1 MNLLLILLLFISFI
15 FSGVICQQEIFEFK
29 YIEDNFNL
37 TGSTQRVSFL
47 IKVLDPTANYSIE
60 DPNFQCSNLKK
71 QEQNR
76 YLHTCFGLVFLE
88 YNAGTQNIE
97 FIFNNGSNIQNSL
110 TLRFNIDFP
119 PDLQIGVAK
128 FIRYPNSNHL
138 TIYAQTN
145 YTTKA
150 YPVRLD
156 LVNMPGCY
164 YALTMMTRLPGND
177 GVYFA
182 DISPTGSGACTI
194 LSSGTLRVRLSG
206 FNSSGSV
213 DIDIPASYFPS
224 AGVAMGTH
232 TIYPSRRDVYDNDYI
247 YWFGSL
253 TNLNARSALSY
264 QPAISLSQL
273 SNSKVVTGNYLQSAK
288 VLGIYNPDTVKVPKN
303 VSMAFFDVSDNKT
316 IYATNYY
323 TIQTSG
329 NNVPI
334 LDIYPTL
341 IEFIQF
347 EKVNSYSF
355 LIQMK
360 VIDPDGCVSIE
371 FSNGVSIGYRD
382 MIEGDYKNG
391 VYEKVLNYTS
401 ITDTVYVLSIKDILG
416 NIVQWRSEIDFST
429 NQQLLPKYPSIFGE
443 TNMKNITMFTFD
455 NLLVNSSPPPPTT
468 PTPTESP
475 VVPTR
480 PSANKFE
487 SLQVLDDS
495 SFVARNILRFNFS
508 NSDPNI
514 EPFIIVDFSYFEF
527 ENRTQIFKG
536 FWNTTGLHYQVSITI
551 PENLASRE
559 IVVTL
564 PMSYYFT
571 SSQISYLDYKS
582 FSVQTFNCD
591 QLPPM
596 ILSVELSQANP
607 YYFTG
612 GTNFIGWKITIED
625 SPNYF
630 VNGTFLIQG
639 SIDKYQ
645 YNLSVSNPNMVV
657 GSNIYY
663 INIPVTFSTPSQM
676 FDILSMELVD
686 SSGNIASN
694 MIGSKTPL
702 FNPYMINQLYN
713 SRIIFLNANQTNGN
727 DFSMPEILSMN
738 FSPNVIDVGDPNPL
752 KRQLT
757 VSGLF
762 RSNISGINSE
772 KYPIVSSTFLGKTLS
787 FQIDNVQAYNLSTV
801 MFTKTIEIP
810 YGFTIPSTWDLSIS
824 YVCSFNGNCLNSTF
838 GSLQFIYSYL
848 PILESNSFI
857 DRNGGEIFIYGQK
870 FGNQSDFKGFVSYEN
885 GQYQPFQ
892 VNFFSDSIFSFTMNA
907 SNAVKIIVQSKLGYS
922 NVLVILGSN
931 EQQPTIPPET
941 TCGDP
946 KCGGNGK
953 CVDALCQCN
962 EGWSG
967 PSCQSKF
974 IPQPPPNVDPKSP
987 TTTTDNSNVQL
998 IGTIKI
1004 EYINELKPSG
1014 EIFKQYKLADWK
1026 GVKAITSD
1034 RFLQYNYTKSI
1045 GEIDTNITVVVQW
1058 FGETRNVEFAGLNS
1072 TMTPG
1077 SIKYSVIMDRYI
1089 FDSPLNILQVVIEV
1103 EVVEM
1108 NKDGCIEKQTS
1119 PRKNDIQWVKI
1130 RVSDQSFYCRFLNR
1144 ALVDSRSTA
1153 ITNTLLDGGGNQSDI
1168 LNSKVGM
1175 MVPFYENQ
1183 VIIDPDFSIII
1194 DTESDNSKCGVKSGD
1209 NNQWRKI
1216 VGIVIGSVLGVAI
1229 IVSVSLYLY
1238 KRNIV
1243 SKENKRMS
1251 NKLKR
1256 LSSNE
1261 A

>member
-1 MNLLLILLLFISFI
+1 MNYILLLLLFITSI
-15 FSGVICQQEIFEFK
+15 FTVVSCQQEIVEFK
-29 YIEDNFNL
+29 YIEDSFDFA
-37 TGSTQRVSFL
+37 GSTQRVTIL
-47 IKVLDPTANYSIE
+47 LRTPDPTANYIITNYNFNGNFTNNFLF
-60 DPNFQCSNLKK
+60 NFQIDVI
-71 QEQNR
+71 
-76 YLHTCFGLVFLE
+76 YFF
-88 YNAGTQNIE
+88 
-97 FIFNNGSNIQNSL
+97 FL
-110 TLRFNIDFP
+110 TLTYLYLYIRFILVP
-119 PDLQIGVAK
+119 PDLEVGSPK
-128 FIRYPNSNHL
+128 FMRYPNSNHL
-138 TIYAQTN
+138 TLYVPTK
-145 YTTKA
+145 YKTKA
-150 YPVRLD
+150 YPVKCD
-156 LVNMPGCY
+156 LITMTGCY
-164 YALTMMTRLPGND
+164 YSLTMMTRIPGED
-177 GVYFA
+177 GIYYV
-182 DISPTGSGACTI
+182 DISPTTSGGCNT
-194 LSSGTLRVRLSG
+194 LSTSTLTVKLSGYNSSGTV
-206 FNSSGSV
+206 N
-213 DIDIPASYFPS
+213 IDIPASYFPS
-224 AGVAMGTH
+224 AGVAMGAYST
-232 TIYPSRRDVYDNDYI
+232 YPSTQEVYDNAYT
-247 YWFGSL
+247 YWFGSI
-253 TNLNARSALSY
+253 TNLNPLSTLSY
-264 QPAISLSQL
+264 QPTNYIEIL
-273 SNSKVVTGNYLQSAK
+273 SNAKVVTGNYQQRAK
-288 VLGIYNPDTVKVPKN
+288 VLGIYKPSIVASPTN
-303 VSMAFFDVSDNKT
+303 VSFGFFDISDSTSIFNT
-316 IYATNYY
+316 DYY
-323 TIQTSG
+323 TIKPSG
-329 NNVPI
+329 NNFPI
-334 LDIYPTL
+334 LETHPAL
-341 IEFIQF
+341 VEFIQF
-347 EKVNSYSF
+347 KKVNSYSF

-371 FSNGVSIGYRD
+371 FSNGVSIGYHD
-382 MIEGDYKNG
+382 LVQGDSQIG

-429 NQQLLPKYPSIFGE
+429 NQQLLPKYPSIYGE

-455 NLLVNSSPPPPTT
+455 YPLVDTT
-468 PTPTESP
+468 YTPSPTPTQT
-475 VVPTR
+475 VPT
-480 PSANKFE
+480 PTAPQPIKF
-487 SLQVLDDS
+487 DS
-495 SFVARNILRFNFS
+495 IQLAFEDFDVVSGNILRFNFS

-536 FWNTTGLHYQVSITI
+536 FWNTTGLHYQVPITV
-551 PENLASRE
+551 PANLASRE

-596 ILSVELSQANP
+596 ILSIELAQPNP
-607 YYFTG
+607 HTFFSGINY
-612 GTNFIGWKITIED
+612 IGWKVTIED

-630 VNGTFLIQG
+630 VNGTFIVQTNVNNYQFNI
-639 SIDKYQ
+639 SI
-645 YNLSVSNPNMVV
+645 SNTNMLV
-657 GSNIYY
+657 GSNVFLVDF
-663 INIPVTFSTPSQM
+663 PVTSFTTTQR
-676 FDILSMELVD
+676 FDLLYMELVD

-702 FNPYMINQLYN
+702 FNPLMINAVDN
-713 SRIIFLNANQTNGN
+713 PSIIFLNPHESTDYNV
-727 DFSMPEILSMN
+727 PEVLSLN

-762 RSNISGINSE
+762 RSNISGIDYQ
-772 KYPIVSSTFLGKTLS
+772 KYPIVSSLFFGKTLS

-810 YGFTIPSTWDLSIS
+810 YGYTIPSFWSLRIS
-824 YVCSFNGNCLNSTF
+824 SVCTNNGMCFNSTL
-838 GSLQFIYSYL
+838 GYLQFIYSFI

-870 FGNQSDFKGFVSYEN
+870 FGNQSNFKGFVSYEN

-987 TTTTDNSNVQL
+987 TTTTNNSNVL
-998 IGTIKI
+998 LTGIIKI
-1004 EYINELKPSG
+1004 EIINELKPSG

-1026 GVKAITSD
+1026 GIISIASD
-1034 RFLQYNYTKSI
+1034 KFLQYNYTTRV

-1130 RVSDQSFYCRFLNR
+1130 IVSDQSFYCRFLNR

-1238 KRNIV
+1238 KRNILT
-1243 SKENKRMS
+1243 KEKKRMS
-1251 NKLKR
+1251 NKLKQM
-1256 LSSNE
+1256 NK
-1261 A
+1261 